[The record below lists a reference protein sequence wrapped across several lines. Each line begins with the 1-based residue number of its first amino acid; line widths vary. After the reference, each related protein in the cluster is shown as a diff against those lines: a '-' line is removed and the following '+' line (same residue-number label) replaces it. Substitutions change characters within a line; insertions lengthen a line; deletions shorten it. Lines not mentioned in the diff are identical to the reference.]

1 MESKA
6 PISFEDT
13 SIAFSSKTDAALRKS
28 LWLFGIMN
36 HPWLVNL
43 ITNSVTIALKLGLP
57 VKTLIRITVYELFC
71 GGETIEEC
79 RETSLMLRKYG
90 VGSILDYSVEGT
102 ELESD
107 FDRHTKE
114 TLNTIRK
121 AGTEPKNP
129 FCVFKVSGIASNV
142 LLEKLQQGIALT
154 DEQQQAWD
162 RVKNRM
168 DRICKAAVEAEV
180 RVMIDA
186 EESWIQNPIDDY
198 CDELMQRYNQQ
209 KAVVFNTYQM
219 YRHDML
225 KNLREAFHRAVTH
238 NYFLGAKLV
247 RGAYMEKERERAQE
261 MEYPS
266 PIQPHKQATDD
277 DFNAALKFCI
287 DNNQRIDLCCGT
299 HNEYSNYYLTVLM
312 EKYNLKNGDPGVYFM
327 QLYGMS
333 DNISYNL
340 AHNGYNV
347 AKYVPYGPIK
357 KVMPYLI
364 RRAEENTAISG
375 QTNYEYNLIKRE
387 LKRRKQEGK

>member
-57 VKTLIRITVYELFC
+57 VKTLIRSTVYELFC

-79 RETSLMLRKYG
+79 RETSMTLQKYG

-107 FDRHTKE
+107 FDRHTEE
-114 TLNTIRK
+114 TLNTIGK
-121 AGTEPKNP
+121 AGIEPKNP

-142 LLEKLQQGIALT
+142 LLENLQQGKAISA
-154 DEQQQAWD
+154 EQQQAWD

-225 KNLREAFHRAVTH
+225 NNLREAFHRAVTH

-261 MEYPS
+261 LGYPS
-266 PIQPHKQATDD
+266 PIHPHKQATDD
-277 DFNAALKFCI
+277 DYNAALKFCI
-287 DNNQRIDLCCGT
+287 DNNQRIDLCNGT

-312 EKYNLKNGDPGVYFM
+312 EKYNLKKSDPGVYFM

-375 QTNYEYNLIKRE
+375 QTNYEYNLIKQE
-387 LKRRKQEGK
+387 LKRRKQQGK

>member
-1 MESKA
+1 MQSKA

-57 VKTLIRITVYELFC
+57 VKTLIRSTVYELFC

-79 RETSLMLRKYG
+79 RETSLMLQKYG

-107 FDRHTKE
+107 FDRHTEE

-121 AGTEPKNP
+121 ASVEPKNP

-142 LLEKLQQGIALT
+142 LLENLQLGKALSS
-154 DEQQQAWD
+154 EQQRAWD

-168 DRICKAAVEAEV
+168 DRICKAAVDAEV

-186 EESWIQNPIDDY
+186 EESWIQNPIDSY
-198 CDELMQRYNQQ
+198 CDELMQRYNQH

-225 KNLREAFHRAVTH
+225 KNLREAYHRAVTH
-238 NYFLGAKLV
+238 NYYLGAKLV

-261 MEYPS
+261 MGYPS

-277 DFNAALKFCI
+277 DYNAALKFCI
-287 DNNQRIDLCCGT
+287 DNNQRIDLCNGT
-299 HNEYSNYYLTVLM
+299 HNEYSNYYLTLLM